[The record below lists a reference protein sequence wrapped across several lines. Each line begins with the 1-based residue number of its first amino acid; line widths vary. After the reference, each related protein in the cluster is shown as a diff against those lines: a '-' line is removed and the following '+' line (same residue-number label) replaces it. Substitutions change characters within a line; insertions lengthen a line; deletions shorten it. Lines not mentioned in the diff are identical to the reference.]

1 MFVTMMTTALA
12 GTATATAAASAIS
25 WPTILSGASL
35 AMTGLAIAAQV
46 QGAGQQAQ
54 AQQHA
59 YNYQAQ
65 VARNNQVVMKQQA
78 DDARA
83 RGAIEEK
90 QFRQQ
95 VARQVGTQRASAA
108 ANGVL
113 VDDGSALGITE
124 ETERYGDFDA
134 RTIRNNANRKA
145 YGYEM
150 QGMGYGADAGL
161 LTTRAS
167 NVYDSSMSTALSGG
181 ATLADRWYYYKER

>member
-35 AMTGLAIAAQV
+35 AMTGLAIAAQM